1 MHKQSAS
8 CLRPIEPI
16 VLSIVSFTL
25 CPPTVRVSDGKRAP
39 NSTEVLLVVA
49 SRILG
54 DYTTRAILSTGSA
67 SQRECMHPNVSDPP
81 YSLAHAKRT
90 LRIPLRRNSQA
101 RICGR
106 ITTTRRFNAIGVS
119 QKTRPLLL
127 LSSRDITHHHSPSS
141 PLLIPATVIR
151 LIRCTYE
158 TD

>member
-1 MHKQSAS
+1 MHNQRLA
-8 CLRPIEPI
+8 CD
-16 VLSIVSFTL
+16 LSNRSSSRSFPLLCARRRFVSL
-25 CPPTVRVSDGKRAP
+25 MESVHQAAP
-39 NSTEVLLVVA
+39 RCFSFVA
-49 SRILG
+49 SRTLG

-81 YSLAHAKRT
+81 YFLAHAKRT

-141 PLLIPATVIR
+141 PLLIPATKSFG
-151 LIRCTYE
+151 
-158 TD
+158 